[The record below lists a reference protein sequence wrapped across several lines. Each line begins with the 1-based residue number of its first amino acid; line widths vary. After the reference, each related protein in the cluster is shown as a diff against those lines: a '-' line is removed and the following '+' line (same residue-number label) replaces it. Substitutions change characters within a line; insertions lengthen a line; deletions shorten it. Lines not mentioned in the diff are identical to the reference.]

1 MFEGHRVTSMTLE
14 ALDDIQE
21 TNLTRPMA
29 EEQNINMDAWDRKAT
44 KVVTG
49 YSRILASR
57 VKNSK

>member
-1 MFEGHRVTSMTLE
+1 MTSMTLE

-21 TNLTRPMA
+21 TNLTRPVA

-49 YSRILASR
+49 YSRILA
-57 VKNSK
+57 